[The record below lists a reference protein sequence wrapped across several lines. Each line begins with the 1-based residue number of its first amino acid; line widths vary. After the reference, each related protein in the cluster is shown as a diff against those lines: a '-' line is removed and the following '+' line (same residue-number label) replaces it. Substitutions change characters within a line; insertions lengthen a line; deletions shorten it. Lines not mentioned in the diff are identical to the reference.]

1 MLLSLFTTAD
11 DQAFKS
17 AFDTVKESFV
27 TGKYIADGKE
37 LDLPFAKQYQDF
49 WGHYARKKSD
59 APETIE
65 NSDNVGHYNHFCN
78 VVAAM
83 AHIIAYAKAHPDK
96 FLPENENSAEK
107 TFSTKRKLDNMLT
120 AFYHDIGKTIIF
132 HRHAMEG
139 KSLLAEPKASVRY
152 RFETIFTEFS
162 DCELSP
168 QTLAVYGG
176 FIGSH
181 DMFGTIGTGE
191 NGILSMSG
199 VISRLKSLY
208 NGDLTKVKTAV
219 FDLWLLNL
227 ADIIVSIGDFIP
239 GYSKFAAQP
248 WQETNLGNMDNYIEQ
263 FLSSYKG
270 VYLLEDLNFALEIA
284 GSDDPYNTAKK
295 LAEENASQRFRRLTR
310 QTLGEAVKGSKAFTS
325 SLKDEV
331 IKLLDSDA
339 AIASVKEILRGEFG
353 EEYGKR
359 FGTMLQFDYALG
371 FFLKLSGQAVKML
384 EIELTGGSFRTGWLY
399 NQKIPTGNT
408 YPTDFLDSY
417 NASCIVNNYIMVLA
431 GIFGE
436 IHRLTADIE
445 SFNIEFDDAA
455 NRLTPS
461 KADKLLFFDGAYRAG
476 NARVLLMREI
486 MLYKA

>member
-1 MLLSLFTTAD
+1 M
-11 DQAFKS
+11 
-17 AFDTVKESFV
+17 DTVKESYV
-27 TGKYIADGKE
+27 TGKYKTGVKE
-37 LDLPFAKQYQDF
+37 LDLPFAKQFQGFLNQYS
-49 WGHYARKKSD
+49 RKKPSD
-59 APETIE
+59 PETIE
-65 NSDNVGHYNHFCN
+65 YSDNVGHYNHFCN

-83 AHIIAYAKAHPDK
+83 AHIIVYAEAHPEV
-96 FLPENENSAEK
+96 FIPEHDDSVEK
-107 TFSTKRKLDNMLT
+107 TFSAQRKLDNMLT

-132 HRHAMEG
+132 RRHAIEG
-139 KSLLAEPKASVRY
+139 KSLLTEPKASVRY
-152 RFETIFTEFS
+152 RFETIFNEFP

-168 QTLAVYGG
+168 QTLSRYGE

-208 NGDLTKVKTAV
+208 NDDCGKVKTAV

-227 ADIIVSIGDFIP
+227 TDIIVSIGDFIP

-248 WQETNLGNMDNYIEQ
+248 WQETKPGNMDNYIEQ

-270 VYLLEDLNFALEIA
+270 VYLLKDLHVALEIA
-284 GSDDPYNTAKK
+284 GSDEPYSTAKI
-295 LAEENASQRFRRLTR
+295 LAEKNAAQRFRRLAR
-310 QTLGEAVKGSKAFTS
+310 QTLGEAVKGSKIFTAAQ
-325 SLKDEV
+325 KEEV
-331 IKLLDSDA
+331 IKLLDSDT

-384 EIELTGGSFRTGWLY
+384 ETELTGGSFRTGWLY

-408 YPTDFLDSY
+408 YPSDFLDSY
-417 NASCIVNNYIMVLA
+417 NAECIVNNYIMVLA

-461 KADKLLFFDGAYRAG
+461 KADKLLFLDGAYRAG